1 MRAAFS
7 YRAILLALVVGGIFP
22 APASA
27 LLTFNDG
34 RDQVFVTGNAGLTYD
49 SNIFANS
56 AAHSDTIYSGGAG
69 LEYKRH
75 AGIISADASAGI
87 SISRFDKFSSE
98 DFSDPHIQGEFSA
111 SDERTS
117 GDLTLAASR
126 QSQADVIAGV
136 RALSWTYDAGL
147 NTRYRVNDR
156 YSIAGNLGYNRQ
168 NYVRTPTLVDL
179 TGYSGGANLFYS
191 INSARDFF
199 AGYQFRLQE
208 TSRNRSF
215 GEHSFN
221 AGLSGK
227 ILPKLNGTVS
237 LGYSLLQPHGS
248 TTDHSTGSLTESVA
262 LTWNL
267 SRRLKITGDLS
278 QYFTATSINGSVDTT
293 SASLLATY
301 AMNARLAFAGGI
313 SGGHTRFLGA
323 SGGGRR
329 DTDFSWNAG
338 VDYNF
343 TDNLKV
349 STTYTY
355 YENWS
360 TLSFSDFI
368 RHTLSVTLSAR
379 F

>member
-1 MRAAFS
+1 MRAAPFS
-7 YRAILLALVVGGIFP
+7 RALLLALVVGGIFP
-22 APASA
+22 APAHA

-34 RDQVFVTGNAGLTYD
+34 HDQLFVTGNAGMVFD

-56 AAHSDTIYSGGAG
+56 SAHSDTIYSGGAG

-75 AGIISADASAGI
+75 AGIISADASAGL
-87 SISRFDKFSSE
+87 STSRFDKFSSE
-98 DFSDPHIQGEFSA
+98 DFSDPHFQGEFSA
-111 SDERTS
+111 NDERAS
-117 GDLTLAASR
+117 ADLTLQAAR
-126 QSQADVIAGV
+126 QSQADILAGV
-136 RALSWTYDAGL
+136 RALSWTYDAGF

-156 YSIAGNLGYNRQ
+156 YSIAGNLDYNRQ
-168 NYVRTPTLVDL
+168 DYIHTPTLVDL
-179 TGYSGGANLFYS
+179 TGYSAGANLFYS

-199 AGYQFRLQE
+199 AGYNFRLQE

-215 GEHSFN
+215 DEHTFN
-221 AGLSGK
+221 VGLDGK

-237 LGYSLLQPHGS
+237 AGYALLEPHGS
-248 TTDHSTGSLTESVA
+248 SDHSTGSLTESVA

-267 SRRLKITGDLS
+267 SRRVKVTGDLS
-278 QYFTATSINGSVDTT
+278 QYFSATSTNSSVDTT
-293 SASLLATY
+293 NASLIGTF
-301 AMNARLAFAGGI
+301 AMNAKLSFNAGI
-313 SGGHTRFLGA
+313 NGGHTRFLGT

-329 DTDFSWNAG
+329 DTDFGWNAG
-338 VDYNF
+338 VDYSI

-349 STTYTY
+349 STSYTY

-368 RHTLSVTLSAR
+368 RHTLSVTVSVR